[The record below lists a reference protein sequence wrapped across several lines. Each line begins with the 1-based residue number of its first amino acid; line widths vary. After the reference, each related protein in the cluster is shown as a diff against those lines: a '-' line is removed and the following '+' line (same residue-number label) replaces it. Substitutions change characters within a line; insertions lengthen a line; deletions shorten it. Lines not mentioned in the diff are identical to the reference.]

1 MNVCADQFQHTSVWL
16 VFGSRTKV
24 FLSKLLV
31 ATEKLFISVKVDASP
46 QAVTLHSTY
55 RLVI

>member
-1 MNVCADQFQHTSVWL
+1 MNVCADQFQHTSILL

-31 ATEKLFISVKVDASP
+31 AIELFISVKVDASP
-46 QAVTLHSTY
+46 HAVTLQSTY